1 MSLSLSLSLSLSFS
15 HLKDIVDPGGWTL
28 IGLSRLTGSECF
40 RRGRL
45 LPHDDLV
52 DVVDQEDQELVGIL
66 EAVFEKFYFFF
77 PRKFDDSVLA
87 TCCM

>member
-28 IGLSRLTGSECF
+28 IGLSRLTGSKCF

-66 EAVFEKFYFFF
+66 QAVF
-77 PRKFDDSVLA
+77 L
-87 TCCM
+87 